1 MTKSLLRSKY
11 IKNCT
16 YENWSNYKKQVLYKY
31 FASILKVS
39 YKYYINELQLVIM
52 AMFNIMIKKKVN

>member
-39 YKYYINELQLVIM
+39 YKYYNERVATCDNGNVQYHDQEES
-52 AMFNIMIKKKVN
+52 